1 MPPLDPFLRRTRSI
15 DPQAIDTALALAL
28 SAWAIAEPRALDSPW
43 RTIVLLAMTSAVAWR
58 RRRPLAVLTVAVVG
72 VVLQPRGLALPEVL
86 ALLIAIYSAALYGAH
101 RLLTP
106 ALLLVAATALAVLA
120 GNLQVPKGV
129 LPFLV
134 LVPVWLAGS
143 AMRRRELRAEASTER
158 ADRLER
164 EREASLRAE
173 RARIA
178 RELHD
183 VVTHSVSVMVLQTGA
198 ARQIMSR
205 DEQRS
210 RELLE
215 SVEASGRSALDELR
229 RLLGLISD
237 EDGSAPLQPQPGIA
251 EIPSLI
257 DQVRHAGLPVEL
269 SVEGPERALAP
280 GVAIAAYRIVQEALT
295 NVLKHANGAPT
306 RVVLRYDAAAL
317 ELDIVDHGT
326 HDATT
331 SDDANTGRGLAGMR
345 ERTEMYG
352 GTLVAAAE
360 PESGYA
366 VHARI
371 PLEPSGG

>member
-1 MPPLDPFLRRTRSI
+1 
-15 DPQAIDTALALAL
+15 
-28 SAWAIAEPRALDSPW
+28 
-43 RTIVLLAMTSAVAWR
+43 MTSAVAWR

-106 ALLLVAATALAVLA
+106 ALLLVAGTALAVLA

-129 LPFLV
+129 LPFIV

-143 AMRRRELRAEASTER
+143 AMRRRQLRAEASTER

-198 ARQIMSR
+198 ARQIMTR

-269 SVEGPERALAP
+269 SVEGHERPLAP
-280 GVAIAAYRIVQEALT
+280 GVAIVAYRIVQEALT

-326 HDATT
+326 HAATT
-331 SDDANTGRGLAGMR
+331 SDDANTGRGLTGMR

-352 GTLVAAAE
+352 GTLVAAVA
-360 PESGYA
+360 PENGYG

>member
-1 MPPLDPFLRRTRSI
+1 
-15 DPQAIDTALALAL
+15 
-28 SAWAIAEPRALDSPW
+28 
-43 RTIVLLAMTSAVAWR
+43 
-58 RRRPLAVLTVAVVG
+58 
-72 VVLQPRGLALPEVL
+72 VL

-198 ARQIMSR
+198 ARQIMTR

-269 SVEGPERALAP
+269 SVEGHERALAP
-280 GVAIAAYRIVQEALT
+280 GVATVAYRIVQEALT

-306 RVVLRYDAAAL
+306 RVVLRYDSAAL
-317 ELDIVDHGT
+317 ELDIVDHGK

-345 ERTEMYG
+345 ERAAMYG

-360 PESGYA
+360 PENGYA
-366 VHARI
+366 VHVRI
-371 PLEPSGG
+371 PLEPSDG